1 MFTGRQFLKISDRRR
16 STKMR
21 LLLAASTQNREN
33 PASCCLLAERNTCL
47 PSSTLRL
54 KSRDCRSERN
64 HLGSLNIRIKET
76 FLIPQGQNSLSR
88 VLSEPHFMVGDKSSF
103 KIAQRSSRGVRVTI
117 EEYPKLPRKPISS
130 FGVQVTT

>member
-21 LLLAASTQNREN
+21 LLLAASTQNRVN

-47 PSSTLRL
+47 PSPTLRL
-54 KSRDCRSERN
+54 KSRECRSERN
-64 HLGSLNIRIKET
+64 HLTFGSLNIRIKET

-117 EEYPKLPRKPISS
+117 
-130 FGVQVTT
+130 

>member
-21 LLLAASTQNREN
+21 LLLAASTQNRVN
-33 PASCCLLAERNTCL
+33 PASCCLLAERNTRTSTCL
-47 PSSTLRL
+47 PSPTLRL
-54 KSRDCRSERN
+54 KSRECRSEGN
-64 HLGSLNIRIKET
+64 HLTFGSLNIRIKET

-117 EEYPKLPRKPISS
+117 
-130 FGVQVTT
+130 